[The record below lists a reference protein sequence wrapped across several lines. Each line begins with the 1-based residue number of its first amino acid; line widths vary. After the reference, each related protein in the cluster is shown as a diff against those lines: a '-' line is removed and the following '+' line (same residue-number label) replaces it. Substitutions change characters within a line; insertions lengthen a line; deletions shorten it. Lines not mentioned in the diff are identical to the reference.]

1 MQPLT
6 ILVVDDELAQRE
18 LLGGFLTKQGWSVA
32 LAAGGAEALAILR
45 QTSVDLVLADY
56 KMPEMN
62 GIQLLMASQH
72 LNPEV
77 PVVLITAYGSIAS
90 AVEAMKAGAYDYLT
104 KPIELE
110 ALVHLV
116 HRVAERRQLLAEVRE
131 LRAQLRERVRF
142 EGIIGESGQMQEVL
156 SLVAR
161 VAPTPSTVL
170 IRGESGT
177 GKELIAKAIHYH
189 SPRHDRP
196 FLKVNISALPETL
209 LESELFGHEKGA
221 FTGATERRVGRFE
234 AADGGTLFLD
244 EIGDLPLGLQ
254 VKLLRVLQ
262 EREIE
267 RLGSHRPIAVD
278 IRILAATHHDL
289 ERAVRERRFREDL
302 YYRLN
307 VFPIVL
313 PPLRERREDLPLLI
327 EFLLKKFATRLGK
340 FIATVSREAM
350 DVLLKYEYPG
360 NVREL
365 ENLLERAIILAR
377 HDTIY
382 SEDLPLHLRETPP
395 EAKEAP
401 ETGHAS
407 LPEVLQAIERQMLL
421 RALERHGGVQTR
433 AAAELGISERV
444 LRYKVHKHGLRAW
457 LADGT
462 PEPSESRSQGS
473 HGRAATDGAA
483 G

>member
-1 MQPLT
+1 MIPMT
-6 ILVVDDELAQRE
+6 ILVADDEPAQRE
-18 LLGGFLTKQGWSVA
+18 LLGGFLAKRGWSVE
-32 LAAGGAEALAILR
+32 LAAGGAEALAALR
-45 QTSVDLVLADY
+45 RTPVDLVLADY
-56 KMPEMN
+56 RMPDLS
-62 GIQLLMASQH
+62 GIELLRASQQ

-110 ALVHLV
+110 ELVHLI
-116 HRVAERRQLLAEVRE
+116 HRIAERRQLLAEVQE
-131 LRAQLRERVRF
+131 LRTQLRERFRF
-142 EGIIGESGQMQEVL
+142 EGIIGESGHMQEVL

-177 GKELIAKAIHYH
+177 GKELIAKAIHYN

-196 FLKVNISALPETL
+196 FLKVNVSALPETL
-209 LESELFGHEKGA
+209 MESELFGHEKGA
-221 FTGATERRVGRFE
+221 FTGAMERRIGRFE

-244 EIGDLPLGLQ
+244 EIGDLPLALQ
-254 VKLLRVLQ
+254 VKFLRVLQ

-267 RLGSHRPIAVD
+267 RLGTQRPIAVD
-278 IRILAATHHDL
+278 IRILAATNQDL

-313 PPLRERREDLPLLI
+313 PPLRERREDIPLLI
-327 EFLLKKFATRLGK
+327 EFLLQKFAARLGK
-340 FIATVSREAM
+340 PITAISRQAM
-350 DVLLKYEYPG
+350 DVLMKYDYPG

-365 ENLLERAIILAR
+365 ENILERAIILAR
-377 HDTIY
+377 HEAINV
-382 SEDLPLHLRETPP
+382 EDLPLHLREPTP
-395 EAKEAP
+395 EDAG
-401 ETGHAS
+401 ETHTGQAS
-407 LPEVLQAIERQMLL
+407 LPEVLHATERQLL
-421 RALERHGGVQTR
+421 RRALERHSGVQTR

-444 LRYKVHKHGLRAW
+444 LRYKLRKHHLHEEVEA
-457 LADGT
+457 GT
-462 PEPSESRSQGS
+462 GAEAPEDRRHE
-473 HGRAATDGAA
+473 
-483 G
+483 

>member
-1 MQPLT
+1 MIPMT
-6 ILVVDDELAQRE
+6 ILVVDDEPAQRE
-18 LLGGFLTKQGWSVA
+18 LLGGFLAKRGWSVE
-32 LAAGGAEALAILR
+32 LAAGGMEALALLR
-45 QTSVDLVLADY
+45 RTPVDLVLADY
-56 KMPEMN
+56 RMPDLSGLE
-62 GIQLLMASQH
+62 LLKASQR

-104 KPIELE
+104 KPIELDE
-110 ALVHLV
+110 LAHLV
-116 HRVAERRQLLAEVRE
+116 HRIAERRQLLAEVQE
-131 LRAQLRERVRF
+131 LRTQLRERFRV
-142 EGIIGESGQMQEVL
+142 EGIVGDSSQMQEVL

-177 GKELIAKAIHYH
+177 GKELIAKAIHYN

-196 FLKVNISALPETL
+196 FVKVNVSALPETL

-221 FTGATERRVGRFE
+221 FTGATERRIGRFE

-244 EIGDLPLGLQ
+244 EIGDLPAALQ

-267 RLGSHRPIAVD
+267 RLGSQRPIAVD
-278 IRILAATHHDL
+278 IRILAATNQDL
-289 ERAVRERRFREDL
+289 ERAMRERRFREDL

-327 EFLLKKFATRLGK
+327 EFLLQKFAVRLGK
-340 FIATVSREAM
+340 PVMALSHQAM
-350 DVLLKYEYPG
+350 DVLMRYDYPG

-365 ENLLERAIILAR
+365 ENILERAIILAR
-377 HDTIY
+377 HEAIY
-382 SEDLPLHLRETPP
+382 VEDLPLHLHESPPEDARETP
-395 EAKEAP
+395 
-401 ETGHAS
+401 TGQAS
-407 LPEVLQAIERQMLL
+407 LPEVLHAIEQQMLR

-444 LRYKVHKHGLRAW
+444 LRYKLRKHQIYAEEGA
-457 LADGT
+457 GT
-462 PEPSESRSQGS
+462 EEEPPQALQNG
-473 HGRAATDGAA
+473 
-483 G
+483 